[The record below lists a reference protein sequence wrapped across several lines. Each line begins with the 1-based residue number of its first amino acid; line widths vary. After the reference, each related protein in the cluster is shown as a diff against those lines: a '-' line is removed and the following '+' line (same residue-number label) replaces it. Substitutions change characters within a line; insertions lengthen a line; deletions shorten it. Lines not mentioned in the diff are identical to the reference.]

1 MFPLPFVPFVA
12 FTLQSTF
19 LNEGVEKKGA
29 LLSWRRKPGAPFW
42 VRRGKLSEGALKCH
56 TPCYGKPLFP
66 VPKSSAAAFEC
77 GQPPP
82 LPRSNQNLA
91 QEDLHHLHFPNSL
104 FLPNCKCSARSDLP
118 KSRQRL
124 LHSTSPPIPCHFPCK
139 KVQKRIPAAV
149 CSRETEGS
157 VFTCHSDQSISRR
170 VFKYLNIIYYICHCT
185 LGAFKR
191 RDSTM
196 CISEKPR

>member
-1 MFPLPFVPFVA
+1 MSRVM
-12 FTLQSTF
+12 
-19 LNEGVEKKGA
+19 EK
-29 LLSWRRKPGAPFW
+29 
-42 VRRGKLSEGALKCH
+42 
-56 TPCYGKPLFP
+56 TPFP

-91 QEDLHHLHFPNSL
+91 GGSSSPPFPQLSL
-104 FLPNCKCSARSDLP
+104 SFSPSLPPLPNCKCSARSDLP
-118 KSRQRL
+118 KIPPTTFAFNVTS
-124 LHSTSPPIPCHFPCK
+124 HSMPFSMQKRCKKGSPP
-139 KVQKRIPAAV
+139 V
-149 CSRETEGS
+149 CPGETEGS

-196 CISEKPR
+196 CSVFPRNLGSKRDTTFAADDPPAPYSLPRSAVETHATSQMPLSPPPPPA